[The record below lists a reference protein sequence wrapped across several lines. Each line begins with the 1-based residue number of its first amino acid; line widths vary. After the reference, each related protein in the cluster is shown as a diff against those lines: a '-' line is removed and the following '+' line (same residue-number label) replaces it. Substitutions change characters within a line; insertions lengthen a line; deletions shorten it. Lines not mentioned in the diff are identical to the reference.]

1 MEVHE
6 VPGLMIMMNMM
17 TKNIRQETQDLPRVG
32 TVLHQLKPAMEVE
45 VEGVV
50 EEPQLPNPWCH
61 TDMGMLYR
69 MISEMISTSRSR
81 VMEIRWVH
89 KDVLTPLKIV
99 FVQSP
104 S

>member
-1 MEVHE
+1 MVVHE
-6 VPGLMIMMNMM
+6 VPGLMIMTNM

-32 TVLHQLKPAMEVE
+32 MVLHRLKPAMEE
-45 VEGVV
+45 EGVV
-50 EEPQLPNPWCH
+50 EQSQHPNPWCH
-61 TDMGMLYR
+61 TDMAMQYK
-69 MISEMISTSRSR
+69 MILEMISTSRNR

-89 KDVLTPLKIV
+89 KDVRTPLKIV